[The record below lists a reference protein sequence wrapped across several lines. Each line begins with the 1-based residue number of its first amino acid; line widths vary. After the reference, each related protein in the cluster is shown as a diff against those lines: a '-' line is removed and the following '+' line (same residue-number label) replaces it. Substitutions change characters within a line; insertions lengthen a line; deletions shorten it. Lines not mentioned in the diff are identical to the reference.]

1 MAASS
6 SRYLTRCSHRDFTGL
21 PSLSAEQEANLQ
33 RLAMLSDEDIDLSDM
48 PEVTDW
54 SGAIRGSVLPSDATV
69 STNLVSPSII
79 ARFQDKA
86 KKTGGNYQDMINDAL
101 EEYLLDH

>member
-1 MAASS
+1 MNRVSYKANE
-6 SRYLTRCSHRDFTGL
+6 L

-33 RLAMLSDEDIDLSDM
+33 RLAVLSDHDIDLSDM

-54 SGAIRGSVLPSDATV
+54 SGATRGSIVSSDSMVGA
-69 STNLVSPSII
+69 SIVSPSII

>member
-1 MAASS
+1 MNKVSYKANE
-6 SRYLTRCSHRDFTGL
+6 L
-21 PSLSAEQEANLQ
+21 PSLSAAQEANLQ
-33 RLAMLSDEDIDLSDM
+33 RLAVLLDHDIDLSDM

-54 SGAIRGSVLPSDATV
+54 SSATRGSVVPSDSMVGA
-69 STNLVSPSII
+69 SSVSPSII
-79 ARFQDKA
+79 ARFQDRA

>member
-1 MAASS
+1 MNKVSYKANE
-6 SRYLTRCSHRDFTGL
+6 L

-33 RLAMLSDEDIDLSDM
+33 RLAMLSDHDIDLSDM

-54 SGAIRGSVLPSDATV
+54 SGATRGSVVPDDPMVGASI
-69 STNLVSPSII
+69 VSPSII

>member
-1 MAASS
+1 MVS
-6 SRYLTRCSHRDFTGL
+6 TWCSEWGGSNEL
-21 PSLSAEQEANLQ
+21 PSLSAAQEANLQ
-33 RLAMLSDEDIDLSDM
+33 RLAMLSDEDIELSDM

-54 SGAIRGSVLPSDATV
+54 SGATRGSVLPSDFTAGAP
-69 STNLVSPSII
+69 LVSPSII

-86 KKTGGNYQDMINDAL
+86 KKTGGYYQNMINEAL

>member
-1 MAASS
+1 MNKVS
-6 SRYLTRCSHRDFTGL
+6 YKVNEL

-33 RLAMLSDEDIDLSDM
+33 RLAMLSDDDIDLSDM

-54 SGAIRGSVLPSDATV
+54 SGATRGSVVSDDPLIGA
-69 STNLVSPSII
+69 SIVSPSII

>member
-1 MAASS
+1 VASAC
-6 SRYLTRCSHRDFTGL
+6 CSEWGGSNEL
-21 PSLSAEQEANLQ
+21 PSLSAAQEANLQ

-54 SGAIRGSVLPSDATV
+54 SGATRGSVLPSDLTSGAI
-69 STNLVSPSII
+69 LVSPSII

-86 KKTGGNYQDMINDAL
+86 KKIGGNYQDIINEAL

>member
-1 MAASS
+1 MNKVSYKANE
-6 SRYLTRCSHRDFTGL
+6 L
-21 PSLSAEQEANLQ
+21 PSLSAAQEANLQ
-33 RLAMLSDEDIDLSDM
+33 RLAVLLDHDIDLSDM

-54 SGAIRGSVLPSDATV
+54 SSATRGSVVPSDSMVGA
-69 STNLVSPSII
+69 SSVSPSII

-86 KKTGGNYQDMINDAL
+86 KKTGGNYQDMIKDAL